1 MPVTTMALLHH
12 DLESMHPTLE
22 RELPR
27 IVARVQAARPGV
39 PTDEIEAIVTAEV
52 QRLAEARV
60 HDFLPIL
67 VERAA
72 CAALD
77 CRSR

>member
-1 MPVTTMALLHH
+1 MALLHH
-12 DLESMHPTLE
+12 DLESMHPALD

-27 IVARVQAARPGV
+27 IVARVAAAHAGV
-39 PTDEIEAIVTAEV
+39 PTEEVEAVVA
-52 QRLAEARV
+52 LEARRFAHVRV

-77 CRSR
+77 RRDR